1 MQTDCLGK
9 VSQILYFNVEWDT
22 VFMALPPNGFSDGIM
37 LRPVTLWT
45 TVKYK
50 LWHCFNVLLFRSGTL
65 TSEFARMHQ
74 NCESR
79 SS

>member
-1 MQTDCLGK
+1 MIVCYGSVWFNFFNTMQTDCLGK

-50 LWHCFNVLLFRSGTL
+50 L
-65 TSEFARMHQ
+65 
-74 NCESR
+74 
-79 SS
+79 